1 MWLASCSYCSLM
13 FVMFYLRFS
22 DVGTHLEVFPSKE
35 LDPHDGEDEPEDE
48 ADEQDVEDAWDC
60 LDESVDHNL
69 RLEHP

>member
-48 ADEQDVEDAWDC
+48 ADKQDVEDAWDC

-69 RLEHP
+69 KFEHP